1 MGSSQ
6 TRNLITTAIY
16 MLLLVSLLVACGS
29 EALEPPRLVTQTAVV
44 AFTPT
49 PPGTPLISLVP
60 TPTVDPDLV
69 QRAAETGGE
78 GSPASAPLA
87 DPVEVVTVWIN
98 ESPDSHGDR
107 LTNMVDDFVDQSGI
121 DVDLVLVAPDL
132 LPDLVQTAVVSGTLP
147 DIIVHPFEYSAGWSA
162 DGILDETAATEA
174 LERLGRETFD
184 TDVLNLL
191 YQDDSGSVPAI
202 PSDGWQ
208 RLILYRS
215 DWFSD
220 ADLDPPGSYEAILS
234 AAETFYQPDSVVSG
248 IVVPTDSD
256 LISTQQTFEHIAAA
270 NGCELIDEKG
280 EITILHPA
288 CLEALEFYRSLINQF
303 SPIGVQTD
311 ISSLNAFLAGRTG
324 IIFASPAALPIIA
337 GLDDEFKPSC
347 PSCTTP
353 GYLAE
358 NTGMLTD
365 LTGSGEFATPANF
378 GSFTSI
384 GITTNADRSVADPF
398 VDYWFTEGYPA
409 WIALAPERRIPVRMG
424 TADSP
429 SSFIDAWIQL
439 PLEGSSSTLA
449 DIYGEESAEQ
459 LSLGIPSSSRWGFP
473 EKQSAIITK
482 LHQEMVLP
490 PLLQEMLSGYFTS
503 SQTVIEI
510 YLAIIDVIPF
520 YAFPVDIAPTP
531 EP

>member
-6 TRNLITTAIY
+6 ARNLFTSAIY
-16 MLLLVSLLVACGS
+16 TLLLVSLLVACGS
-29 EALEPPRLVTQTAVV
+29 EALEPPRLATQTAVV

-49 PPGTPLISLVP
+49 PPGTPIISLVP

-69 QRAAETGGE
+69 QRAAEAGTL
-78 GSPASAPLA
+78 GSSISSPST
-87 DPVEVVTVWIN
+87 DPTDAVTVWIN

-107 LTNMVDDFVDQSGI
+107 LLNMIDSFVDQTGI

-132 LPDLVQTAVVSGTLP
+132 LPELVQTAVVSGTLP
-147 DIIVHPFEYSAGWSA
+147 DIIVHPFEYSAGWSS

-184 TDVLNLL
+184 TSALNLL
-191 YQDDSGSVPAI
+191 YQNDSGSVPAI

-220 ADLDPPGSYEAILS
+220 ADLEAPGTYEAILS
-234 AAETFYQPDSVVSG
+234 AAETFYQPDDVVSG

-256 LISTQQTFEHIAAA
+256 LISTQQTFELIAAA

-311 ISSLNAFLAGRTG
+311 ISSLNAYLAGRTG
-324 IIFASPAALPIIA
+324 IIFASPSALPIIA

-347 PSCTTP
+347 PLCTTP

-358 NTGMLTD
+358 NTGILTD
-365 LTGSGEFATPANF
+365 LTGSGEYATPANF
-378 GSFTSI
+378 GSLTSI
-384 GITTNADRSVADPF
+384 GITTNADRAVADTF
-398 VDYWFTEGYPA
+398 VDYWFTEGYPD
-409 WIALAPERRIPVRMG
+409 WIALAPERRVPMRIG

-429 SSFIDAWIQL
+429 SLSIDAWIQL

-449 DIYGEESAEQ
+449 DIYGEELAQQ
-459 LSLGIPSSSRWGFP
+459 LSQGIASSSRWGFP
-473 EKQSAIITK
+473 EKQGSTITK
-482 LHQEMVLP
+482 VHQQMVLP

-510 YLAIIDVIPF
+510 YLAIIDLIPS

>member
-1 MGSSQ
+1 
-6 TRNLITTAIY
+6 
-16 MLLLVSLLVACGS
+16 
-29 EALEPPRLVTQTAVV
+29 
-44 AFTPT
+44 
-49 PPGTPLISLVP
+49 LVP
-60 TPTVDPDLV
+60 TPTIDPDLV
-69 QRAAETGGE
+69 QRAAETGGA
-78 GSPASAPLA
+78 GSPISELSA

-98 ESPDSHGDR
+98 ESPDTHGDR
-107 LTNMVDDFVDQSGI
+107 LITMVDDFVDQTGI
-121 DVDLVLVAPDL
+121 DVELVLIAPDL
-132 LPDLVQTAVVSGTLP
+132 LPELVQTAVVSSTLP

-184 TDVLNLL
+184 ANALNLL

-220 ADLDPPGSYEAILS
+220 AELEPPGTYEAILS
-234 AAETFYQPDSVVSG
+234 AAETFYQPDSVISG

-256 LISTQQTFEHIAAA
+256 LISTQQAFELIATA

-311 ISSLNAFLAGRTG
+311 ISTLNAYLAGRTS
-324 IIFASPAALPIIA
+324 IIFVSPSALPIIA
-337 GLDDEFKPSC
+337 GLDDEFRPGC
-347 PSCTTP
+347 PSCIAP

-358 NTGMLTD
+358 NTGILTI

-378 GSFTSI
+378 GSLTSI
-384 GITTNADRSVADPF
+384 GITTEADRSVADTF
-398 VDYWFTEGYPA
+398 VDYWFNEGYPA
-409 WIALAPERRIPVRMG
+409 WIALAPERRVPMRLG
-424 TADSP
+424 TTDSP
-429 SSFIDAWIQL
+429 SSFIDAWIDL

-449 DIYGEESAEQ
+449 DIFGEESAEQ
-459 LSLGIPSSSRWGFP
+459 LSLGITSSSRWGFL
-473 EKQSAIITK
+473 EKQGATITK
-482 LHQEMVLP
+482 LHQQMVLP

-503 SQTVIEI
+503 SQTIIEI
-510 YLAIIDVIPF
+510 YLAIIDLIPY
-520 YAFPVDIAPTP
+520 YAFPVDIAATP